1 MAITKEKKREIV
13 EFITS
18 GLEKSETTFFTDFT
32 GVDVNNLNA
41 LRRNVR
47 ESGGRYF
54 VAKHSLVKLAF
65 DNAKVSVERGFIEGV
80 NGLVIVEDD
89 PVNVAKALKGFKDEN
104 KAFTIKGGM
113 LEGVSLSE
121 AEIIRLAKTPPRGE
135 LLAKMLGSIN
145 APVSGFVSASAAIM
159 RKVMYALNA
168 IAEGK
173 EE

>member
-13 EFITS
+13 EFITTR
-18 GLEKSETTFFTDFT
+18 LEKSETAYFTDFT

-41 LRRNVR
+41 LRRSVR

-65 DNAKVSVERGFIEGV
+65 DNAKVSVEREFIEGV
-80 NGLVIVEDD
+80 NGLVIVEDE
-89 PVNVAKALKGFKDEN
+89 PVGVAKALKGFKDAN
-104 KAFTIKGGM
+104 KTFSIKGGL
-113 LEGVSLSE
+113 LEGSSVSE
-121 AEIIRLAKTPPRGE
+121 ADIIKLAKTPPREE
-135 LLAKMLGSIN
+135 LMAKMLGSIN

-159 RKVMYALNA
+159 RKVMYVLNA